1 VSANVLAPS
10 DVSVDLTGKVLLV
23 TGGGAGIGRAIC
35 LYCAQAGASIVV
47 AGPGEN
53 AEQTAALVRNAGGT
67 AISVQA
73 DVTSADQMR
82 AAVAVA
88 TGQFGGLDAMVHN
101 ATSRLSS
108 HVGTIDAMT
117 DEVWNDHVSV
127 SITGAYNCAR
137 AALPALR
144 ERGGRLVLMTS
155 PAAMEGSTL
164 LPAYSAVKG
173 AIRGFTKSLAIEWG
187 PLGVTVAAVS
197 PLAMSPAM
205 ENAYRE
211 DPHLEPRLRQL
222 VPLGRVGEP
231 TLDIAPVIAFLA
243 SSGSRYVTGQTIIVD
258 GGRFTTL

>member
-1 VSANVLAPS
+1 MSLNVPAPS
-10 DVSVDLTGKVLLV
+10 DVSVDLSGKVLLV

-35 LYCAQAGASIVV
+35 LYCARAGASVVV
-47 AGPGEN
+47 AGPGGN
-53 AEQTAALVRNAGGT
+53 AEQTASLVRSAGGT

-73 DVTSADQMR
+73 DVTSAEQMR
-82 AAVAVA
+82 AAVGV
-88 TGQFGGLDAMVHN
+88 GVDRFGGLDAMVHN

-108 HVGTIDAMT
+108 HVGTIDGLSE
-117 DEVWNDHVSV
+117 DVWGDHVAV
-127 SITGAYNCAR
+127 SLTGAYNCAR
-137 AALPALR
+137 AALPALQ

-211 DPHLEPRLRQL
+211 DPKLEPRLRRL

-231 TLDIAPVIAFLA
+231 TLDIAPVVAFLA